1 MLRENQVTS
10 ATDENHDPP
19 GQAESSEASGAS
31 PSRITDPKLR
41 MEAKRAFVW
50 AAVIGLLALAIY
62 IAEPLL
68 VIFGAAV
75 FASMIDGGARLLGR
89 VLPIGRGFRVGIV
102 LLLTLIFFYWLVS
115 YAGSQISREAAQ
127 LPEIVQGQLV
137 EATSWLRSR
146 GFAVSAGD
154 VQSMLGSV
162 MSGVGTVTRA
172 IGGIFGALA
181 TTVLILI
188 IGVYLAAEPKLY
200 ERGVSWML
208 PQNQR
213 PAFAVTIDRM
223 AYTMRRLMAGRLV
236 GMVFEGVFTYLLLS
250 AYGWY
255 TGDAIPMI
263 ALLAI
268 LTGLL
273 AFIPN
278 LGAVVSGVLMVLV
291 GFSGGT
297 EMGLYTI
304 FVYLL
309 VQNFDGYVVIPMIAK
324 KTVDL
329 APALVLAAQ
338 LIMGLLFGILG
349 LFLADPLLAMIK
361 VALER
366 RAEHNEEADAA
377 ALREPP
383 KPQQRPRKQVA
394 AAAKANPDGA

>member
-1 MLRENQVTS
+1 
-10 ATDENHDPP
+10 
-19 GQAESSEASGAS
+19 
-31 PSRITDPKLR
+31 
-41 MEAKRAFVW
+41 
-50 AAVIGLLALAIY
+50 
-62 IAEPLL
+62 
-68 VIFGAAV
+68 
-75 FASMIDGGARLLGR
+75 
-89 VLPIGRGFRVGIV
+89 
-102 LLLTLIFFYWLVS
+102 
-115 YAGSQISREAAQ
+115 
-127 LPEIVQGQLV
+127 
-137 EATSWLRSR
+137 
-146 GFAVSAGD
+146 
-154 VQSMLGSV
+154 MLGSV

-255 TGDAIPMI
+255 TGDTIPMI

-383 KPQQRPRKQVA
+383 KPEQRPRKQVA